1 MLSSPIGA
9 PGNKTDWA
17 RVARGGEDCFI
28 IFMFDHV
35 MNHLTFDNTRP
46 AGREH
51 VISHQIP
58 VISAINSS
66 CPDPVMIY
74 TFPCIPDLTVTV
86 TRSIGASSILLLTR
100 EFLNKVI
107 HIVQNIKQV
116 DLTDL
121 FNWVMFS
128 NISNTLNAGLFYSTG
143 CIIGL
148 KLIVFIGKC
157 S

>member
-17 RVARGGEDCFI
+17 RVVRGGEDCFI

-66 CPDPVMIY
+66 CPGPVMIY

-100 EFLNKVI
+100 EFLNNVI
-107 HIVQNIKQV
+107 HIVQNIKTSK
-116 DLTDL
+116 LMSLAYSIGICSFT
-121 FNWVMFS
+121 S
-128 NISNTLNAGLFYSTG
+128 KIS
-143 CIIGL
+143 
-148 KLIVFIGKC
+148 
-157 S
+157 

>member
-86 TRSIGASSILLLTR
+86 TRRGAVLLGGALYIQVNSFKAVNT
-100 EFLNKVI
+100 LCK
-107 HIVQNIKQV
+107 IKIQV
-116 DLTDL
+116 D
-121 FNWVMFS
+121 
-128 NISNTLNAGLFYSTG
+128 
-143 CIIGL
+143 
-148 KLIVFIGKC
+148 
-157 S
+157 